1 MSETTPAA
9 SAVPAAQAAAGWAPR
24 TWLQVTILTYAGA
37 AAWAA
42 AWFWEGPS
50 AALAWGC
57 ILAAWLPI
65 HLGINAAGLWLAG
78 SSEPLGLVG
87 FWRCALGEWR
97 SSVRMFL
104 LEQPWLNGRTQPQP
118 ARMAP
123 GSVPVLLLHGYFCT
137 EALWFRLQQQ
147 LAAQGVASRAI
158 SLRPALASIDALVP
172 QVAAAVDALRAA
184 TGATQVAIVGHS
196 MGGLVARAYLRAH
209 GASAVAQLITI
220 GSPHHGTRHARLG
233 LGRNARQ
240 MELNNR
246 WLAELAAHEEAH
258 PLPPTTVILS
268 RHDNVVAPQDDQTL
282 PGAETLRF
290 SRLGHLALLDDA
302 RVQATVRLLLSP
314 SAQAQ

>member
-1 MSETTPAA
+1 VLPASSAPTLTRTPAGLA
-9 SAVPAAQAAAGWAPR
+9 PSA
-24 TWLQVTILTYAGA
+24 WLRLTILGYIGA
-37 AAWAA
+37 AALLAGWIWDGAA
-42 AWFWEGPS
+42 AL
-50 AALAWGC
+50 LAWGLL
-57 ILAAWLPI
+57 LAAWLPI

-78 SSEPLGLVG
+78 SSEPLGLQG

-97 SSVRMFL
+97 SSTRMFL
-104 LEQPWLNGRTQPQP
+104 IEQPWLNGRTQPQP
-118 ARMAP
+118 ARLAP

-147 LAAQGVASRAI
+147 LAAQGIVSRAI
-158 SLRPALASIDALVP
+158 SLRPALVSIDDLVP
-172 QVAAAVDALRAA
+172 QVAAAVDALRAE
-184 TGATQVAIVGHS
+184 TGATQVALVGHS

-209 GASAVAQLITI
+209 GAAAVAQLITI
-220 GSPHHGTRHARLG
+220 GSPHHGTKHARLG

-240 MELNNR
+240 MERNNA
-246 WLAELAAHEEAH
+246 WLAGLAAHEGAH

-302 RVQATVRLLLSP
+302 RVQATLQLLLSP
-314 SAQAQ
+314 SAPTHK